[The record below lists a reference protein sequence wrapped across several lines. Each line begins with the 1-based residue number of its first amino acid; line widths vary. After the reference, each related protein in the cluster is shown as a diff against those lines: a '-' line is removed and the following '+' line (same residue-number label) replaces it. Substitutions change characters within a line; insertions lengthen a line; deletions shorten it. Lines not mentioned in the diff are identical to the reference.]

1 MSNFIE
7 FGNIPDVKLILITSL
22 RGFENSFLKSLSIL
36 VGMLSDPQALSVL
49 TVVIISSMSSF

>member
-7 FGNIPDVKLILITSL
+7 FGNIPVVKLILITSL